1 MSLYIILGIGSV
13 FTSMISAVVGMAGG
27 IVLLALMSAF
37 LPFQVVIPIHGIIQL
52 VSNSYRSY
60 LLRKN
65 INWDIAIPLF
75 LGLPFGILLSIYIL
89 KRIDDYTIP
98 LVLIIIM
105 IFYSV
110 FKPKKLPPIMI
121 PRKGF
126 FFVGFIM
133 GVLSLLIGATGP
145 FLAPFFLRSDL
156 KKEEIVATK
165 AICQMGGHL
174 LKIPSFLYL
183 GFNYGKYSILIGILV
198 LGTFLGTRL
207 GVYFL
212 GKLQENVFRIIYKS
226 ALFIAGVR
234 LIFKVLN

>member
-1 MSLYIILGIGSV
+1 MSIYIILGIGSI

-37 LPFQVVIPIHGIIQL
+37 LPFNVVIPIHGIIQL

-75 LGLPFGILLSIYIL
+75 LGLPFGILISIYIL

-98 LVLIIIM
+98 LLLIIIM

-110 FKPKKLPPIMI
+110 FKPKKLPPLMI

-126 FFVGFIM
+126 FFVGLIM
-133 GVLSLLIGATGP
+133 GILSLLIGATGP
-145 FLAPFFLRSDL
+145 FIAPFFLRPDL
-156 KKEEIVATK
+156 KKEEIVSTK
-165 AICQMGGHL
+165 AICQVGGHL

-183 GFNYGKYSILIGILV
+183 GFDYLNHSLLIGILI

-207 GVYFL
+207 GIILL
-212 GKLQENVFRIIYKS
+212 GKLNEKVFRLIYKS
-226 ALFIAGVR
+226 ALLIAGIR
-234 LIFKVLN
+234 LIFKVIN